1 MPVDAQPRSFAVW
14 VVALSLF
21 AVVLLWAAY
30 TARAALVLIYISGLL
45 AIGLSPLVRRI
56 ERSRLLGRHVPR
68 GLAILL
74 IYVVVLGAI
83 AAIVVMILPSLLD
96 QARELWTAL
105 PEMFDRAQQR
115 LVRYGLLRRAMTLR
129 DAFERAPIGG
139 SQAVHTVAGAASSIA
154 AAAFGALT
162 IAILTFYV
170 LLDSRGLFATF
181 VGLFPRS
188 RQSGV
193 REASTEIAG
202 KVSAWLGGQL
212 ILMAIIGASSA
223 IVLGILGVPYFYVL
237 ALLSGVGELIPVVGP
252 IIAAVPAIAVSLNES
267 FGLALAVAVFFVV
280 QQQFENHVIVPKVM
294 EHQVGVSAV
303 TVIVALLIGG
313 ALLGLVGAILAIPTA
328 AILQVIYE
336 HARGD
341 T

>member
-1 MPVDAQPRSFAVW
+1 VTQSRSFAVW
-14 VVALSLF
+14 VVAVSLL
-21 AVVLLWAAY
+21 AIVLLWAAY
-30 TARAALVLIYISGLL
+30 TARAALILIYISGLL

-56 ERSRLLGRHVPR
+56 EHSRLLGRRVPR
-68 GLAILL
+68 GLAILS
-74 IYVVVLGAI
+74 IYVVVLGVI
-83 AAIVVMILPSLLD
+83 AAIIVMILPSLLD

-115 LVRYGLLRRAMTLR
+115 LVRYGLLRRPMTLR
-129 DAFERAPIGG
+129 DAFERAPVGS
-139 SQAVHTVAGAASSIA
+139 SQAVNTVAGAATSIA

-162 IAILTFYV
+162 IAILTFYL
-170 LLDSRGLFATF
+170 LLDSQGLFTTF
-181 VGLFPRS
+181 VSLFPRS
-188 RQSGV
+188 RQGAV
-193 REASTEIAG
+193 REASAEIAG
-202 KVSAWLGGQL
+202 KVSAWLSGQL

-252 IIAAVPAIAVSLNES
+252 VIAAVPAIAVSVNES

-336 HARGD
+336 RARGD

>member
-1 MPVDAQPRSFAVW
+1 
-14 VVALSLF
+14 LSLL

-56 ERSRLLGRHVPR
+56 EQSRLLGRRVPR

-105 PEMFDRAQQR
+105 PEMLDRAQQR
-115 LVRYGLLRRAMTLR
+115 LVRYGLLRRPMTLR

-139 SQAVHTVAGAASSIA
+139 SEAVHTVAGAASNLA

-188 RQSGV
+188 RQGAV
-193 REASTEIAG
+193 REASTEIAT
-202 KVSAWLGGQL
+202 KVSAWLNGQL
-212 ILMAIIGASSA
+212 ILMAIIGASAA

-237 ALLSGVGELIPVVGP
+237 ALISGVGELIPVVGP

-267 FGLALAVAVFFVV
+267 FGLALAVAVFFVGYFV
-280 QQQFENHVIVPKVM
+280 FDR
-294 EHQVGVSAV
+294 
-303 TVIVALLIGG
+303 L
-313 ALLGLVGAILAIPTA
+313 
-328 AILQVIYE
+328 
-336 HARGD
+336 RD
-341 T
+341 TFAEEV